1 MQNQTYLCL
10 LCCLM
15 LCTTLQALPKS
26 AFSAP
31 TPEAKNT
38 ERIAQ
43 KKAKPSLRERIAH
56 KLIQKKWRK
65 AANQTEAYGP
75 SSADVA
81 LGLGLGAVGLN
92 LIMAISSSVVAILAI
107 LSIFCGI
114 GAVVFGIIAL
124 SKINKLENKKRKGR
138 GKAIIG
144 MLLGFV
150 VAALWILLIL
160 TVGG

>member
-1 MQNQTYLCL
+1 M
-10 LCCLM
+10 
-15 LCTTLQALPKS
+15 
-26 AFSAP
+26 
-31 TPEAKNT
+31 
-38 ERIAQ
+38 
-43 KKAKPSLRERIAH
+43 RERIAH